1 MSKYREKLIDTL
13 FKTFED
19 DKEAIKRNLLEIM
32 NYVWLEATDEYNKI
46 KMTIEIERRC
56 EENEDIKKETI

>member
-1 MSKYREKLIDTL
+1 MIKYREKLIDTL
-13 FKTFED
+13 FTTFEE
-19 DKEAIKRNLLEIM
+19 DKKTIKHNLLEAT

-56 EENEDIKKETI
+56 EENENIK